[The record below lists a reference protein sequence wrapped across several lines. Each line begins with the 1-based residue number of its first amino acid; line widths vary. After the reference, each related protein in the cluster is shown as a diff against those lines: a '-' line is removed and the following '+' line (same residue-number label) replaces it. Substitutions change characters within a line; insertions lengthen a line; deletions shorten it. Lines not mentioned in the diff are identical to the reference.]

1 MKRKIAAT
9 FCAAALTA
17 AFGLAACSASPSEST
32 DDGATEESSEQ
43 AAASYTINLGHLNST
58 AHVLA
63 FVAEEEGFFD
73 EEGVD
78 ATLTQFSSGSELV
91 AGLESENL
99 DVAYIGSVPTLVNQ
113 SSGHDISIFGGAMS
127 NGHGVVIDSKYT
139 EGLDDW
145 DVTILKG
152 KNVAVPRNTI
162 QELELYEALS
172 DAGLT
177 YGEGEDYDV
186 QLTLFESQK
195 DAYNALS
202 NESIDAV
209 TTYSPY
215 TSIAVAS
222 GYSVVY
228 NCADIER
235 FQNQP
240 CCRQVALTSALEEEP
255 EKFEA
260 YERAIIKAYDF
271 YKNNKDETIED
282 VQKYIDIP
290 VDQIEYELYTE
301 GYCDSNPDPDFD
313 ATESLKE
320 DAVDFGYIEADFDLE
335 SKYNLDVYSNA
346 LESVIESD
354 PDNDT
359 YQDLKEHFEQYK

>member
-1 MKRKIAAT
+1 MKRKIAAAV
-9 FCAAALTA
+9 CAATLTA
-17 AFGLAACSASPSEST
+17 AFSLAGCSTAPSDST
-32 DDGATEESSEQ
+32 DPETNEAATEE

-99 DVAYIGSVPTLVNQ
+99 DVALIGSVPTLVNQ

-172 DAGLT
+172 EAGLT
-177 YGEGEDYDV
+177 YGEGEDFDV

-202 NESIDAV
+202 NETIDAV

-215 TSIAVAS
+215 ASIAVAS

-240 CCRQVALTSALEEEP
+240 CCRQVALTSALEAEP

-260 YERAIIKAYDF
+260 FERAMIKAYDF
-271 YKNNKDETIED
+271 YKNNQAETIQD

-290 VDQIEYELYTE
+290 EDQIEYELYTE

-313 ATESLKE
+313 ATEALKT
-320 DAVDFGYIEADFDLE
+320 DALGFGYIENDFDLSE
-335 SKYNLDVYSNA
+335 KYNLDVYSNA
-346 LESVIESD
+346 LDSLIESD
-354 PDNDT
+354 PDNT
-359 YQDLKEHFEQYK
+359 VYQDLKEHFEQYK